1 MIRKFSFLFFV
12 LFYLSVQSLAQHPQG
27 LTFFRE
33 NIKKA
38 EELFLQLKKWQED
51 KDWENFFSFK
61 EKYFKEIVELLSP
74 IDKPLLLKLQAHYLL
89 LRLKYLLDLK
99 DVKQEEELFLKELE
113 GVKTGDPELIS
124 FLKKVLSEIP
134 PENRQFKRKVTSLYI
149 EFLQKSK
156 SSQVL
161 REELESFYNQKD
173 IETFSKLAK
182 SYLNLIRG
190 EKEFKEEAKNFIERS
205 ICDGFKEYC
214 QPYFAEELFKEFSD
228 LDDISSDWLYLRA
241 YNLEK
246 ASEYEKAVSAYK
258 NFLDKF
264 PESPL
269 LDEVI
274 WRLGFI
280 YLYKLSDFSQAEE
293 YFLKLKDRGFKVD
306 RYLNVMKDRVN
317 LEKLSY
323 NEEMFLRAL
332 KEKDLFLKGRLQ
344 IDSCPARAFLGQR
357 VNLKSLSLSPDTG
370 CLQPQGLFL
379 WSGDLG
385 GVKIVTNTP
394 SFQTSFKKEG
404 FKIINLVE
412 VVTGDTFSGLDSCFF
427 NIYRLEVIKKK
438 VKGKSIGLEV
448 KVFPPLPES
457 LLEVFWR
464 AEKEGKVVW
473 EKEGKTFS
481 GELSPDYLLRVY
493 LSFLGKVIYSEE
505 IPLDFLKS

>member
-1 MIRKFSFLFFV
+1 MIRKFGFLFFI

-27 LTFFRE
+27 LTLFKE

-51 KDWENFFSFK
+51 KDWGNFFSFK

-113 GVKTGDPELIS
+113 GVKRVNPELIS

-134 PENRQFKRKVTSLYI
+134 PGNRRFKRKVTSLYI
-149 EFLQKSK
+149 EFLQKSE
-156 SSQVL
+156 SAQVL

-190 EKEFKEEAKNFIERS
+190 KKEFKEEVRNFLERS

-246 ASEYEKAVSAYK
+246 ASEYEKAVSVYK
-258 NFLDKF
+258 DFLDRF

-269 LDEVI
+269 LNEVL

-306 RYLNVMKDRVN
+306 KYLNVIEDRVN

-323 NEEMFLRAL
+323 NEEMFLKAL
-332 KEKDLFLKGRLQ
+332 EEKNLFLKGRLQ
-344 IDSCPARAFLGQR
+344 IDSYPARAFLGQR
-357 VNLKSLSLSPDTG
+357 VRLRSLSFSPDTG

-385 GVKIVTNTP
+385 EVKIATNTP
-394 SFQTSFKKEG
+394 GFQASFKKEG

-412 VVTGDTFSGLDSCFF
+412 VVSGNTFFGFDSCFL

-438 VKGKSIGLEV
+438 VKEKSIELEV

-457 LLEVFWR
+457 LLEVFWKV
-464 AEKEGKVVW
+464 EKEGKVIL

-481 GELSPDYLLRVY
+481 GEISSDYLLRVY
-493 LSFLGKVIYSEE
+493 LSFLGKVIYSED
-505 IPLDFLKS
+505 IPLIF